1 MDAWSVARPL
11 RGGVGVKRQRGWRQ
25 VKRRIDADVDVGGR
39 CDVGVGVD
47 IDIDETDEK
56 VEAETKTAAIMV
68 MSKPVKRMTS
78 DGSSW
83 LSD

>member
-1 MDAWSVARPL
+1 M
-11 RGGVGVKRQRGWRQ
+11 KRQRGWRQ

-47 IDIDETDEK
+47 IDIDIDETDVK
-56 VEAETKTAAIMV
+56 VEAETKTAAITV

-83 LSD
+83 FSDLS

>member
-1 MDAWSVARPL
+1 MDARSVARTL
-11 RGGVGVKRQRGWRQ
+11 QVGGGVKRQRGWRQ

-39 CDVGVGVD
+39 CDVGVD
-47 IDIDETDEK
+47 IDIDETDVK

-68 MSKPVKRMTS
+68 MSKPVKSMTS